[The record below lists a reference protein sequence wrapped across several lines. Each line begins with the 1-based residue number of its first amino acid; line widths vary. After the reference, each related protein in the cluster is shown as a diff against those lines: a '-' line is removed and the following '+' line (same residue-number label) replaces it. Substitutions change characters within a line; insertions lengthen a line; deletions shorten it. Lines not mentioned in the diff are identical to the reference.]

1 MYEKTNS
8 DKSLVSVLTMQS
20 YELYSWQANNFSKPD
35 DFFSENQSFSLL
47 IQKKAVSL
55 QQKTNDNSN

>member
-47 IQKKAVSL
+47 IQK
-55 QQKTNDNSN
+55 NDNSN

>member
-20 YELYSWQANNFSKPD
+20 YELYLWQANNFSKPD
-35 DFFSENQSFSLL
+35 DFFSENQFFSLL

-55 QQKTNDNSN
+55 QPKTNDNSN

>member
-20 YELYSWQANNFSKPD
+20 YELYLWQANNFSKPD
-35 DFFSENQSFSLL
+35 DFFSENQSFPLL
-47 IQKKAVSL
+47 IQKKAVPL
-55 QQKTNDNSN
+55 QPKTNDNSN

>member
-8 DKSLVSVLTMQS
+8 
-20 YELYSWQANNFSKPD
+20 EANNFSKPD

-55 QQKTNDNSN
+55 QPKTNDNSN